1 MLTMLSCC
9 RLFAASLQLVNGGNI
24 DFDTVS
30 SAATPQLLVHNLL
43 MQDRQ
48 KDFLAPSH
56 HARKVTVDHVA
67 VCEQASHLWQ
77 TQHPVHGK
85 VAGGKPSSMW
95 HSCAG
100 DCLWHRGE

>member
-1 MLTMLSCC
+1 MSVSFTTHYLTMLSCC

-30 SAATPQLLVHNLL
+30 GAALPQLLVHDLL

-56 HARKVTVDHVA
+56 HARKVTIVDMA
-67 VCEQASHLWQ
+67 VYC
-77 TQHPVHGK
+77 
-85 VAGGKPSSMW
+85 
-95 HSCAG
+95 
-100 DCLWHRGE
+100 